1 MIQSRRLWSL
11 QLRYIREKGK
21 SMDLVKILLL
31 ICILLVYPLFPGS
44 FVRWVLKKKNT
55 EYGLGTMYV
64 AGVLSCGVFFGT
76 LAFFGVRFGVSL
88 DLFSKAALVSAL
100 LILIFCIVLLFVI
113 RGYRNMFVKACSG
126 LKKKPARE
134 DFYIAF
140 AFVLVAALYLLDPF
154 SVEPT
159 HDTAEKVVTIVD
171 TGRLAGTD
179 PLTGMDAPIKG
190 NWKDQLE
197 NLPLI
202 YAMLCR
208 WTGLS
213 PAQVLF
219 DVVPYVVLFF
229 AFCVISTF
237 VDVAFEKHKMSRA
250 ASLMLFALI
259 TLCGNVAYMNTS
271 YGLLHYPYEAMTI
284 FSSILLPL
292 AFFYAMSRERMLLIL
307 CVWINAVFAVGAQ
320 KAAVILGLQIICYVA
335 AYLVYRFAER
345 RDS

>member
-1 MIQSRRLWSL
+1 MELI
-11 QLRYIREKGK
+11 
-21 SMDLVKILLL
+21 KILLL

-44 FVRWVLKKKNT
+44 FVRWVLKKKNI

-76 LAFFGVRFGVSL
+76 LAFFVVRFGMLL
-88 DLFSKAALVSAL
+88 DHFSKAALVSSL
-100 LILIFCIVLLFVI
+100 LILLFCMVMLFAV
-113 RGYRNMFVKACSG
+113 RGYREMFAGAFLG
-126 LKKKPARE
+126 LKKKPAKE
-134 DFYIAF
+134 DVYIAF
-140 AFVLVAALYLLDPF
+140 AFLLVAVLYFLRPF
-154 SVEPT
+154 SIEPT
-159 HDTAEKVVTIVD
+159 HDTAEQVVTIVD
-171 TGRLAGTD
+171 TGRMTGVN
-179 PLTGMDAPIKG
+179 PLTGLEAPVKG

-197 NLPLI
+197 NLPLM
-202 YAMLCR
+202 YATLCR

-219 DVVPYVVLFF
+219 DVVPFVVLFF

-250 ASLMLFALI
+250 AALVLFAMI
-259 TLCGNVAYMNTS
+259 TVCGNVAYMNTS
-271 YGLLHYPYEAMTI
+271 YGLIHYPYEAMTI

-292 AFFYAMSRERMLLIL
+292 AFFYAMSREHLLLIL
-307 CVWINAVFAVGAQ
+307 CVWINAVFAAGAE
-320 KAAVILGLQIICYVA
+320 KAAVILGVQVVCYLA